1 MISSSAM
8 KKAIPVKDIWE
19 FAPHRPPMVWVDEVL
34 DYSATG
40 GETWLTLRPDGHYFG
55 DGGYL
60 RPTSC
65 LEFIA
70 QSYGFIS
77 VCHRQFSGDPVSQTP
92 KRAFLA
98 SFNDAK
104 FGSRELLKSVK
115 PGDALRIQVS
125 GARMMGPIV
134 LFSGRV
140 VRGADI
146 LCESRMKV
154 FSE

>member
-1 MISSSAM
+1 M
-8 KKAIPVKDIWE
+8 KQAIPVKEIWE

-34 DYSATG
+34 NYSATG
-40 GETWLTLRPDGHYFG
+40 GETCLTLRPDGHYLG
-55 DGGYL
+55 DGGVL

-104 FGSRELLKSVK
+104 FGSRKLLRSVK
-115 PGDALRIQVS
+115 PGDALRIQVK
-125 GARMMGPIV
+125 GVRLMGPIIS
-134 LFSGRV
+134 FSGQV
-140 VRGADI
+140 SRGPDV

-154 FSE
+154 FSEE